1 MFSFLPQRHHFAQ
14 TVCILNSE
22 GCNIFKN
29 LTAKVWCFY
38 LHFEL
43 MQSCVGPSAFTLLTN
58 ISTRSEYA
66 SFRTSNLQGATI
78 RPIWWNRELTL
89 KCKFKCYL
97 NPWITHWA
105 LALVKG
111 IREPHEVKK
120 KSFDLGGNR
129 THDLRIR
136 STVTLP
142 AELRGRT
149 EKVGDD

>member
-1 MFSFLPQRHHFAQ
+1 MDIHFLIFGPK
-14 TVCILNSE
+14 LYNSIHLWIKFHSMVSKALRKSIKSRMP
-22 GCNIFKN
+22 GRFLASVYSI
-29 LTAKVWCFY
+29 
-38 LHFEL
+38 
-43 MQSCVGPSAFTLLTN
+43 
-58 ISTRSEYA
+58 I
-66 SFRTSNLQGATI
+66 SFRSRTFWPMNLPLMNSGT
-78 RPIWWNRELTL
+78 RKLTL

-111 IREPHEVKK
+111 NREPHEAKK

-142 AELRGRT
+142 TELQGRT
-149 EKVGDD
+149 EKVGDDFRWWIAANRK